1 MRWTWVVTLITAL
14 MMVQVSGCAT
24 YRESDSVTVIS
35 PLAVHSGHAVSAA
48 GNILLSENGWPEQPW
63 QSLGLIRVS
72 VSKRSVFDADPTVA
86 QVDRV
91 LRERAMDLGAD
102 AVVDIHYTS
111 GIGWATWGYL
121 EARGT
126 AVRFVGAVTTMPGRV
141 VM

>member
-1 MRWTWVVTLITAL
+1 MLITGL
-14 MMVQVSGCAT
+14 MLVQVSGCAT

-35 PLAVHSGHAVSAA
+35 PLAGRSGYAA
-48 GNILLSENGWPEQPW
+48 ARNVLLSENGWPERSW

-91 LRERAMDLGAD
+91 LRERGMALGAD
-102 AVVDIHYTS
+102 AVVDIRYTS

-126 AVRFVGAVTTMPGRV
+126 AVRFVGAG
-141 VM
+141 